1 MTDSLNTLPVGTKLQ
16 EFVVDQL
23 IGIGGFGIVYRAD
36 DTLLHRK
43 VAIKEYMPTSMA
55 SRADGA
61 TVSVRSE
68 AYTVDFETGKRGF
81 IKEAR
86 MLARFKHPALIEV
99 FRFWEQNS
107 TAYMATP
114 FYEGQTLKQRL
125 ASDREKIVN
134 EAYLMRMLTPIL
146 DALDQMH
153 KEHIYHRDISPDN
166 IMIISGDRPI
176 LLDLGAARQVVSEV
190 AQALTVMVKPGYA
203 PIEQYADDGNVKQ
216 GPWTDI
222 YALGAVIFYAIR
234 GTPPPQAA
242 SRLLSDSI
250 PILADLKPE
259 GFSQN
264 FLCAIDAAL
273 RVRPE
278 HRPQSVTEF
287 GKLLRGEVEPL
298 VEWAEATP
306 VEIQANNVEPKN
318 LELNQVELNK
328 NEHNKNKLRDVEF
341 SKVDAEQTIVIP
353 RSPTKAPTRTELS
366 PEAPISLIDTQP
378 NSGAKKG
385 VLIGGVLALGV
396 AAAIGWSMLK
406 PKGSEPPESKQSPVA
421 VIAPPA
427 AAEPAASPQVVPAVP
442 IDAAA
447 PVVSTTPIET
457 PTPSVTP
464 DADKPSA
471 VRFAIQ
477 PWGEVFVNGV
487 SKGVSPPMKSLS
499 LPPGEYEI
507 EIRNTDFPSHKLK
520 ASLANGKSFRV
531 NFSFGDAAGD
541 PAKKP

>member
-68 AYTVDFETGKRGF
+68 AYTVDFETGKRSF
-81 IKEAR
+81 INEAR
-86 MLARFKHPALIEV
+86 MLAKFKHPALIEV

-125 ASDREKIVN
+125 ASDRDKIVN

-166 IMIISGDRPI
+166 IMIISGERPI

-203 PIEQYADDGNVKQ
+203 PIEQYANDGMVKQ

-222 YALGAVIFYAIR
+222 YALGAVVFYAIR

-259 GFSQN
+259 GFSRN

-278 HRPQSVTEF
+278 NRPQSVTEF
-287 GKLLRGEVEPL
+287 GKLLRGEIEP
-298 VEWAEATP
+298 AEVLPEAQP
-306 VEIQANNVEPKN
+306 AA
-318 LELNQVELNK
+318 VELIA
-328 NEHNKNKLRDVEF
+328 
-341 SKVDAEQTIVIP
+341 VDTEQTIVIP
-353 RSPTKAPTRTELS
+353 KAQSKAPTKIELS
-366 PEAPISLIDTQP
+366 AEAPISLIDTGP
-378 NSGAKKG
+378 RGSKKG
-385 VLIGGVLALGV
+385 VLIGGVLALGLALAVGWSIYKPKAADSPEAKSVAV
-396 AAAIGWSMLK
+396 AAVPPPVAQPETPPVAAPPVATAAI
-406 PKGSEPPESKQSPVA
+406 PEVTVVEPP
-421 VIAPPA
+421 
-427 AAEPAASPQVVPAVP
+427 
-442 IDAAA
+442 
-447 PVVSTTPIET
+447 TL
-457 PTPSVTP
+457 SVTP
-464 DADKPSA
+464 DVDKPSA

-507 EIRNTDFPSHKLK
+507 EIRNSDFPSHKLK
-520 ASLANGKSFRV
+520 AMLANGKSFRV
-531 NFSFGDAAGD
+531 NFSFGEALGD
-541 PAKKP
+541 PPKKP